1 MFLVGQSGSGKSTFI
16 RLLLKELDP
25 TEGSI
30 IVGGRS
36 LGKLKRSRVAA
47 AAPQHRLR
55 LPGLQAAARTA
66 TRTRTSRTRS
76 RCRASRRHEIDE
88 KVPEILQLVGLGDKI
103 DRFPHELSGG
113 EQQRVSIARAFVNHP
128 PLLIC
133 DEPTGNLDP
142 DTSVGIMQLLYRIN
156 RTGTTVVMATH
167 DREMVDKMRR
177 RVIALERGRLVRDDR
192 RGGYVETLSVRRADF
207 FFVEA
212 VRSLRNNLAT
222 TLAATVT
229 VLIVLYF
236 LGVFVLFG
244 TYLYAKVDKER
255 SGVRVTVYLDKRA
268 THGQITAIGA
278 RLRQNPDVKP
288 NAVEYVSKAE
298 AWQRLKARVPKIGL
312 GERADEPAAGLVG
325 GVAREPEPRQ
335 GRRRVRAGHAG
346 RREGRERRDYG
357 GEDADRLLRN
367 AAVVE
372 PVIGGLILVLAISA
386 VALIANTIRLS
397 IFARRREVEVMK
409 LVGASNW
416 FVRLPFVLEG
426 MLCGLGG
433 AVLSIAL
440 LGVSL
445 VLLKD
450 HLPAASLNEDGAH
463 AIAFWLL
470 APLLLLAGTLLG
482 ALGSGVTM
490 RRFLRV

>member
-1 MFLVGQSGSGKSTFI
+1 M
-16 RLLLKELDP
+16 
-25 TEGSI
+25 
-30 IVGGRS
+30 
-36 LGKLKRSRVAA
+36 
-47 AAPQHRLR
+47 
-55 LPGLQAAARTA
+55 
-66 TRTRTSRTRS
+66 
-76 RCRASRRHEIDE
+76 
-88 KVPEILQLVGLGDKI
+88 
-103 DRFPHELSGG
+103 
-113 EQQRVSIARAFVNHP
+113 
-128 PLLIC
+128 
-133 DEPTGNLDP
+133 
-142 DTSVGIMQLLYRIN
+142 
-156 RTGTTVVMATH
+156 
-167 DREMVDKMRR
+167 
-177 RVIALERGRLVRDDR
+177 
-192 RGGYVETLSVRRADF
+192 RRADF
-207 FFVEA
+207 FLLEA
-212 VRSLRNNLAT
+212 VRALRNNLAT
-222 TLAATVT
+222 TVAATVT

-268 THGQITAIGA
+268 SDQQVKSIGA
-278 RLRQNPDVKP
+278 RLRQNPDVKA

-298 AWQRLKARVPKIGL
+298 AWQRLKERVPKGVWESVL
-312 GERADEPAAGLVG
+312 TNPLPASWEASLENPDRASSVAAAVRDMPGAEKG
-325 GVAREPEPRQ
+325 PNGVK
-335 GRRRVRAGHAG
+335 
-346 RREGRERRDYG
+346 YG
-357 GEDADRLLRN
+357 GKDADRLLRN

-372 PVIGGLILVLAISA
+372 AVIGGLILVLAISA

-426 MLCGLGG
+426 MLCGLAG
-433 AVLSIAL
+433 AILSIAL

-450 HLPAASLNEDGAH
+450 HLPAASLNEDGAN

-482 ALGSGVTM
+482 AIGSGVTM